1 MEALRDK
8 TQRGAPEQL
17 IHGLVRKL
25 THHVL
30 WDALLIFLPPLAL
43 VLYCLSY
50 LFFTAWISPVSAALL
65 GFAALGLC
73 GAAVVMRYRPK
84 IPSARAAARLID
96 ARAGAQDRFLTL
108 ATLEAAP
115 GAASLLARLRAE
127 AAGLQSRVALKR
139 EFPYKIQR
147 HVYSSL
153 AVSLA
158 AALLFHLV
166 LPLAHSTLH
175 PQSAHERLRDLA
187 QQMATR
193 PNLREIARSL
203 QNLAAKLEDPKVPP
217 REKRDGAQEERKKIQ
232 EQEKKQPQQQDRD
245 LLSQAAGTLEGIE
258 QQSGAGERKKDQ
270 EGGGSSIQS
279 NLPQQGQGDGK
290 QSEGSSGDS
299 KGKLKA
305 ESNGEMQQGK
315 MAQGDPKQ
323 QGKEKTAGNK
333 SGGDDN
339 QADPN
344 KSGKDQSNNNDRAG
358 KTDATGADRD
368 GRNKVTEEIP
378 QVAPPAER
386 FNKPGEGGYQ
396 GIKGAGYVT
405 VQLPEELAA
414 EGKGSQSKGAKSGK
428 TAASQVPVSNVP
440 LPKHVPDAP
449 SEKQQMPLEYRG
461 IIR

>member
-1 MEALRDK
+1 MEALREN
-8 TQRGAPEQL
+8 TQRVAPEQL

-25 THHVL
+25 THHMR
-30 WDALLIFLPPLAL
+30 WDAVLIFLPPLAV
-43 VLYCLSY
+43 VLYCLFY
-50 LFFTAWISPVSAALL
+50 LFYTGWISPLSAALL
-65 GFAALGLC
+65 ALGTLSLC
-73 GAAVVMRYRPK
+73 AVAVAIRYRHK

-108 ATLEAAP
+108 ITLEASSA
-115 GAASLLARLRAE
+115 AASLLARLRAE
-127 AAGLQSRVALKR
+127 AAGLQSRIALKR
-139 EFPYKIQR
+139 EFPYKIKRQ
-147 HVYSSL
+147 VYSSL
-153 AVSLA
+153 AISLTA
-158 AALLFHLV
+158 AVLFHLL

-187 QQMATR
+187 QQMAER
-193 PNLREIARSL
+193 PNLQAMARSL
-203 QNLAAKLEDPKVPP
+203 LNLAAKLEDPRVSSQ
-217 REKRDGAQEERKKIQ
+217 EKRDGTQEERKKIQ
-232 EQEKKQPQQQDRD
+232 EQEKKQVQKQDRE

-270 EGGGSSIQS
+270 EGGAGGIQS

-290 QSEGSSGDS
+290 QSEGSGGDT
-299 KGKLKA
+299 KGNLKA
-305 ESNGEMQQGK
+305 ESNSEMEQGK
-315 MAQGDPKQ
+315 MAQGEPQ
-323 QGKEKTAGNK
+323 RQGKEKSAGDK
-333 SGGDDN
+333 SGGNDN
-339 QADPN
+339 QPNPN
-344 KSGKDQSNNNDRAG
+344 KAGKDQNDNNDRAG
-358 KTDATGADRD
+358 KTDGPGADRD
-368 GRNKVTEEIP
+368 GRNKVTEDIP
-378 QVAPPAER
+378 QAAPPAER

-405 VQLPEELAA
+405 VQLPEDLAA